1 MITLTFAD
9 FTERYSAHLQA
20 VFFFTASDTAT
31 PRIPVGERVAI
42 LFTAWNAAVDAI
54 ADRLR
59 AWTDREAPLDKVN
72 ATVRHLHLLPDIEK
86 RLPQGRIDACLMALV
101 HDTCHPDQSPRGRD
115 LLTDLTADLL

>member
-20 VFFFTASDTAT
+20 VFFFTAADTAT

-42 LFTAWNAAVDAI
+42 LHQAWNAAVDAI

-59 AWTDREAPLDKVN
+59 AWIDRDAPLDKVN
-72 ATVRHLHLLPDIEK
+72 ATVRHLYLLPDVEK
-86 RLPQGRIDACLMALV
+86 RLPQGRIDACLMAMV
-101 HDTCHPDQSPRGRD
+101 HDACHPDLPTRGRD
-115 LLTDLTADLL
+115 LLADLTADLL